1 MKWAEKY
8 NFRPFHISISQ
19 LRSPPNLFASVT
31 MVSFAAYSS
40 LQSNENVSLS
50 DMAMENVEALAQDIN
65 PLCPNRCVDPPEGQ
79 CLCNGIWYKLT
90 EFDWGT
96 GGSPIE

>member
-1 MKWAEKY
+1 
-8 NFRPFHISISQ
+8 
-19 LRSPPNLFASVT
+19 
-31 MVSFAAYSS
+31 
-40 LQSNENVSLS
+40 
-50 DMAMENVEALAQDIN
+50 MAMENVEALAQDIN

>member
-1 MKWAEKY
+1 MGGNCIFPPISYKY
-8 NFRPFHISISQ
+8 FTTQI
-19 LRSPPNLFASVT
+19 LPNLFASVT

>member
-1 MKWAEKY
+1 MGGNCIFPPISYKY
-8 NFRPFHISISQ
+8 FTTQI
-19 LRSPPNLFASVT
+19 LPNLSASVT

-79 CLCNGIWYKLT
+79 CLCYGIWYKLT